1 MAVYENRLVYLGV
14 FGFVFVSKRQCV
26 VESGAGEGGTEKR
39 GGVFDH
45 YFGLDVWYCADWTH
59 DASAIEQLDG
69 VAKFFAGS
77 EPKTEKYIEC
87 FQKKA
92 SVLVTQSEALVNT
105 LPMEFNQPAVRARL
119 KVINTKLKS
128 LDLFIHLNQTP
139 AAKVVKLIGEINTE
153 IEYLQLQFE
162 EIVQRSLIPREPGE
176 PDFVK
181 MKDTTRA
188 IPNTPII
195 P

>member
-1 MAVYENRLVYLGV
+1 
-14 FGFVFVSKRQCV
+14 
-26 VESGAGEGGTEKR
+26 
-39 GGVFDH
+39 
-45 YFGLDVWYCADWTH
+45 
-59 DASAIEQLDG
+59 
-69 VAKFFAGS
+69 
-77 EPKTEKYIEC
+77 
-87 FQKKA
+87 
-92 SVLVTQSEALVNT
+92 
-105 LPMEFNQPAVRARL
+105 
-119 KVINTKLKS
+119 

-181 MKDTTRA
+181 MKDTARA